1 MQHLFWGILVAVLTA
16 ATTGIAASPD
26 EESAP
31 AAMASLNAA
40 MGDRTAVHLYFGGE
54 KPPHL
59 RAEQRVLDNVGDP
72 TLFGKQILDELAKGS
87 SEKFSP
93 VVPAETRIRAFFLD
107 NNGTGYA
114 DLSIEA
120 RKNHPGGTDAEI
132 QTLYAIVNSLVLNV
146 PGVQRVKILIEGK
159 AVETLAGQVRLDRPY
174 TPNMLLIR

>member
-1 MQHLFWGILVAVLTA
+1 
-16 ATTGIAASPD
+16 
-26 EESAP
+26 
-31 AAMASLNAA
+31 MASLNAA
-40 MGDRTAVHLYFGGE
+40 VGDRTAVHLYFGGE

-72 TLFGKQILDELAKGS
+72 ALFGKQILNELAKGS

-93 VVPAETRIRAFFLD
+93 VLPAGTRIRTFFVD
-107 NNGTGYA
+107 NGGTGYA

-120 RKNHPGGTDAEI
+120 QKNHPGGTDAEI

-146 PGVQRVKILIEGK
+146 PGVRRVQILIKGE
-159 AVETLAGQVRLDRPY
+159 AVATLAGQVRLDRSY